1 MVSLSERNSVI
12 PFLYKRLSKR
22 CEIISTMKRNSNLIL
37 YLPSLQTFSCF
48 NEAVIYIYI
57 YIFFYHS
64 LSVVN
69 SLPYLHA
76 LFLLLSTCIMYI
88 RECKSTCLGMS
99 LCDNLWYANV
109 WLWRY
114 TFTRVR
120 VRGVRAPLCT
130 TQHKGDKGR
139 IYSQGRKTNIKT
151 KHELCIIWL
160 FFPLF

>member
-1 MVSLSERNSVI
+1 MRNYFYNEKKLKSN
-12 PFLYKRLSKR
+12 S
-22 CEIISTMKRNSNLIL
+22 ISTFFADFFMFQWSR
-37 YLPSLQTFSCF
+37 
-48 NEAVIYIYI
+48 YIHI

>member
-57 YIFFYHS
+57 FFFTIVCLWWIHCHIS
-64 LSVVN
+64 M
-69 SLPYLHA
+69 HF
-76 LFLLLSTCIMYI
+76 FLLLSTCIMYI
-88 RECKSTCLGMS
+88 RECKCTCLGMS